1 MSALAKNDLLPAW
14 DDPVHD
20 SQLTFRAVL
29 KALSEPGLIQTLFV
43 DIQSPSP
50 LFLSTTALCLALAD
64 AETALWLDHDANSA
78 ALRAYLR
85 FHCGCQ
91 LVEDVRAADFVVIT
105 DPQQWDWKN
114 ALEKCAVGTMEY
126 PDRSVTLFVQ
136 VTSLIDGPT
145 RLLTGP
151 GLAHQRRI
159 NVAGLPDDFDAMWQ
173 INTQGFPLGI
183 DVVFCHG
190 SSILGLPRT
199 TNIASA

>member
-1 MSALAKNDLLPAW
+1 MSAVAESNLLPAW
-14 DDPVHD
+14 DDAVHEAQ
-20 SQLTFRAVL
+20 STFRAVL
-29 KALSEPGLIQTLFV
+29 KALSEPGLIQTIAS

-64 AETALWLDHDANSA
+64 AETALWLDHDANNA

-91 LVEDVRAADFVVIT
+91 LVEDVRFADFVVIT
-105 DPQQWDWKN
+105 DPQQWDWEN

-126 PDRSVTLFVQ
+126 PDRSATLLVQ
-136 VTSLIDGPT
+136 VTSLIDGPS
-145 RLLTGP
+145 RLLSGP
-151 GLAHQRRI
+151 GIAHQRSM
-159 NVAGLPDDFDAMWQ
+159 NVAGLPADFDAMW
-173 INTQGFPLGI
+173 NTNTLGFPLGV